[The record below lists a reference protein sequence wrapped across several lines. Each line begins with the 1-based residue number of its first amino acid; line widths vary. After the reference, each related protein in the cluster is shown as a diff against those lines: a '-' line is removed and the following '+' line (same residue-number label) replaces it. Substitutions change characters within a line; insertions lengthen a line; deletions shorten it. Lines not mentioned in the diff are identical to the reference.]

1 VNVKEISGQFRDI
14 LVIAELRGSY
24 PNVPISADVD
34 YAALVANDP
43 NPTFITLPIGKAN
56 VTSGNKRHYDDAFLT
71 ELERQTLQN
80 KPVGLMGHLSASDR
94 ATAFPAEA
102 VHWVGAVRDG
112 DTLWG
117 KGYLPPG
124 PVRDRIARYKASGRS
139 IATSIDAMAEQVW
152 DESLKAYRIN
162 AASFRLGQIDLAPA
176 DRAGIPDLATV
187 PMLTSEMS
195 VPVQVTQEEP
205 AMGKL
210 EIINELTADDAR
222 LLPKPVRDAI
232 VAEMAIP
239 LEVAV
244 VQELRSV
251 MGVDEKAD
259 LSKLVRELR
268 EAKVAHDK
276 AAIQTRIT
284 ELAADPDKGIKVEP
298 VRMMVVEMVRSRN
311 PQSAQEAEA
320 AYAEISASAPVT
332 ELLKG
337 YVQTTMGPP
346 QRTVVQPQ
354 NGGTQYFKY
363 PPKKED

>member
-1 VNVKEISGQFRDI
+1 M
-14 LVIAELRGSY
+14 
-24 PNVPISADVD
+24 
-34 YAALVANDP
+34 
-43 NPTFITLPIGKAN
+43 
-56 VTSGNKRHYDDAFLT
+56 TSGNKRHYDDAFLT

-152 DESLKAYRIN
+152 DESLKAYRVN

-187 PMLTSEMS
+187 PMLTREIEA
-195 VPVQVTQEEP
+195 PELDTQACPDEGRKEV
-205 AMGKL
+205 MGKL

-222 LLPKPVRDAI
+222 LLPKPVREAI
-232 VAEMAIP
+232 LSEVAIP
-239 LEVAV
+239 PEVAV
-244 VQELRSV
+244 VQELRSTL
-251 MGVDEKAD
+251 GVDDKAD

-268 EAKVAHDK
+268 EAKEVQDK
-276 AAIQTRIT
+276 AAIVDTHYRTGCRPRQGHQGHACAGDGGGDGARPQPAD
-284 ELAADPDKGIKVEP
+284 AAG
-298 VRMMVVEMVRSRN
+298 SRN
-311 PQSAQEAEA
+311 GLPGNRRLCSRSPNCSRATCRQRWGRH
-320 AYAEISASAPVT
+320 SAPS
-332 ELLKG
+332 
-337 YVQTTMGPP
+337 Y
-346 QRTVVQPQ
+346 QPQ

-363 PPKKED
+363 PDKKEG